1 MSFIIVVVIKAT
13 IILLWKSY
21 HFHSC
26 PVFKLLDNLVPKL
39 SSPVGVFP
47 KEVDDIPGICLLV
60 VYVTVK
66 TQWSETLMSYN
77 KSY

>member
-1 MSFIIVVVIKAT
+1 M
-13 IILLWKSY
+13 
-21 HFHSC
+21 
-26 PVFKLLDNLVPKL
+26 FKLLDNLVPKL